1 MVVIG
6 ILNRGA
12 NNANEGVACVPG
24 MLPGMAD
31 KSELDLGDA
40 SLGLP
45 RLPKVP
51 EVAAIT
57 AGSSPPPSERDSQ
70 VSSFCAS
77 PSSRYTAAG
86 ERQGELDCGCDV
98 RYRVCRRYRHT
109 PRAHGLVTNPNIHWL
124 VARGQRPRGATAST
138 LASIRKTTLPPF
150 PTPPHYPT
158 KSLTQVESGG
168 LIRGRLNTLPASIH
182 ARRPYV
188 ALRL

>member
-1 MVVIG
+1 
-6 ILNRGA
+6 
-12 NNANEGVACVPG
+12 

-51 EVAAIT
+51 EVAATT

-86 ERQGELDCGCDV
+86 ERQGELDCGGDV

-124 VARGQRPRGATAST
+124 VARAAASRGDGLDTRVYWKAHTAPFSNTST
-138 LASIRKTTLPPF
+138 LPF
-150 PTPPHYPT
+150 KKPHAGR
-158 KSLTQVESGG
+158 EWGG
-168 LIRGRLNTLPASIH
+168 
-182 ARRPYV
+182 
-188 ALRL
+188 

>member
-1 MVVIG
+1 VVVIG

-109 PRAHGLVTNPNIHWL
+109 PVHTGSSPTRISIGWL
-124 VARGQRPRGATAST
+124 LGQRPRGATAST